1 MSLIRKIVLY
11 PFATLFN
18 FLTLIRNL
26 FFDLGVFKEQT
37 FDYFSIGVGNISMG
51 GTGKSVLVGYLAEI
65 LSDKYMINILS
76 RGYGRKSKG
85 FQIANES
92 SNPNHLGDEPFM
104 FFRQNKKIRVGVCNN
119 RREGML
125 RFIES
130 INKNLKNIFILD
142 DVYQHRWVKPS
153 VMILLTEFSKP
164 YFNDY
169 LFPTGNLRESRN
181 SARRA
186 DIIIVTKCP
195 SGLSVEEREKFVSK
209 LNIDLKQKV
218 FFSKIKYN
226 EYIFGKRKN
235 LPINILKRVPFILVT
250 GIADNT
256 LLVNELRMKGLT
268 FKTINYKDHHT
279 YTKKDINKISTLSDG
294 NLILTTEKDYFKL
307 QEYMNSELLFYVK
320 INIHF
325 NEEDSKLFKSLILK
339 KEKYFT

>member
-1 MSLIRKIVLY
+1 MSLLRKIILY
-11 PFATLFN
+11 PFATLLN
-18 FLTLIRNL
+18 FLTSVRNF
-26 FFDLGVFKEQT
+26 FFDVGIFKEQT
-37 FDYFSIGVGNISMG
+37 FEYFSIGVGNISQG
-51 GTGKSVLVGYLAEI
+51 GTGKSVMVSYLAEI
-65 LSDKYMINILS
+65 LKDNFMINILS
-76 RGYGRKSKG
+76 RGYGRKSDG
-85 FQIANES
+85 FQIANKIS
-92 SNPNHLGDEPFM
+92 TPNQLGDEPFM
-104 FFRQNKKIRVGVCNN
+104 FYKQNQEIRVAVCNS
-119 RREGML
+119 RKEGML
-125 RFIES
+125 RLIDS

-153 VMILLTEFSKP
+153 VMILLTEYSKP
-164 YFNDY
+164 YFRDY
-169 LFPTGNLRESRN
+169 LFPSGNLRESRK

-195 SGLSVEEREKFVSK
+195 NNLSIEEREKFISE

-256 LLVNELRMKGLT
+256 LLVDELRMKGLT
-268 FKTINYKDHHT
+268 FKTINYKDHYA

-307 QEYMNSELLFYVK
+307 QEHMSSDLLFYVK

-325 NEEDSKLFKSLILK
+325 NEEDSKLFKTLILK
-339 KEKYFT
+339 KGKYFT